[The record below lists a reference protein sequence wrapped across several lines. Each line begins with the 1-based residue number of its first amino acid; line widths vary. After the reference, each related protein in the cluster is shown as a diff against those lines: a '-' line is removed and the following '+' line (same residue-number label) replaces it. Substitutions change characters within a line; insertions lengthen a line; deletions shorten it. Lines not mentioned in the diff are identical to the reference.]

1 MKHPLGGGSLRLRLF
16 AIKTLGL
23 TIVAA
28 SLASAADF
36 SFQGNLTRDDEVQ
49 LFNFTVGS
57 TSNVTLRTWSYAGG
71 VNAAGT
77 TIARG
82 GFDPIL
88 ALFNSSGVLIDQNDD
103 GSGVPADA
111 VTGSRFDTLLRSSLS
126 AGSYTVAVM
135 QYDNFANG
143 PNLSNGFLYSTSPTF
158 TSVFGCSN
166 GKFCDVGGFNRTGA
180 WAFDILGVDSASIPA
195 TPPPSDVPEPATV
208 SMMVAGGAVVLL
220 FGKRRYASASR

>member
-1 MKHPLGGGSLRLRLF
+1 LRLRSF
-16 AIKTLGL
+16 ALKALGL
-23 TIVAA
+23 SIVAA

-36 SFQGNLTRDDEVQ
+36 SFQGTLTRDDEVQ
-49 LFNFTVGS
+49 LFTFNVGA

-103 GSGVPADA
+103 GSAVPADA
-111 VTGSRFDTLLRSSLS
+111 VTGSRFDTLLRSRLS
-126 AGSYTVAVM
+126 AGSYTVSVM

-143 PNLSNGFLYSTSPTF
+143 PNLSDGFLYSTSPTF

-166 GKFCDVGGFNRTGA
+166 GKFCDVDASNRTGA
-180 WAFDILGVDSASIPA
+180 WAFDILGVDSASLP
-195 TPPPSDVPEPATV
+195 TPPPPSEAPEPATV
-208 SMMVAGGAVVLL
+208 SMMVAGAAVVLF
-220 FGKRRYASASR
+220 FGKRRYASATR